1 MGQVFTK
8 WAPQS
13 EILAHGSI
21 GGFLTHCGWNS
32 SLESIL
38 NGVPMIAWP
47 LFAEQKMNA
56 TQLAEDYGVAVRP
69 KVAPSKEIVGEDE
82 IEMMARNVME
92 GNGKAMRARVKEL
105 KKSGEK
111 ALAEGGS
118 TFNTLSQLANQF
130 QLNCQRQKS

>member
-1 MGQVFTK
+1 
-8 WAPQS
+8 
-13 EILAHGSI
+13 
-21 GGFLTHCGWNS
+21 
-32 SLESIL
+32 
-38 NGVPMIAWP
+38 MIAWP

-69 KVAPSKEIVGEDE
+69 KVAPSKEIVGKDE

-130 QLNCQRQKS
+130 QLKCQRQKS